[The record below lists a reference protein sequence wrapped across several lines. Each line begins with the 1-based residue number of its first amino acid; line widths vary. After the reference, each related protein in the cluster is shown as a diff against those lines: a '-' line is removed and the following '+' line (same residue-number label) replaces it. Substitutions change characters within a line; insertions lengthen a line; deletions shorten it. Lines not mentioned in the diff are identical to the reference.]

1 MAHEI
6 RFTLNIEIDGQSLP
20 NMPVVRRY
28 ADNEANTIAQ
38 VQGPDNNTSS
48 FHGIAAATMAA
59 LGIFYLA
66 TDQALNLN
74 LNQLAALPL
83 NANGLIL
90 ILGTNL
96 TQATPSNNVTV
107 NNPAVATSANITGL
121 VAGT

>member
-1 MAHEI
+1 
-6 RFTLNIEIDGQSLP
+6 
-20 NMPVVRRY
+20 
-28 ADNEANTIAQ
+28 
-38 VQGPDNNTSS
+38 
-48 FHGIAAATMAA
+48 MAA

-74 LNQLAALPL
+74 LNQLTALPL

-96 TQATPSNNVTV
+96 IQGTPSNNVTV
-107 NNPAVATSANITGL
+107 NNPAVSTSANITGL